1 MENEVQKAIS
11 VDEHIL
17 NASGL
22 VKDKRGYNAMLNLLQ
37 NGLLMYERLG
47 VEDTGEFIKVL
58 DHIGLEWRF
67 FDGGIELVENA
78 KTKYYIREIHN
89 KQPPH
94 KPLSKL
100 RTYVEGEGWLR
111 TRNSDFLNEKG

>member
-1 MENEVQKAIS
+1 MANEVQKAIT

-22 VKDKRGYNAMLNLLQ
+22 VKDKRGYNALLNLLQ
-37 NGLLMYERLG
+37 NGLLYYERLG
-47 VEDTGEFIKVL
+47 IEDTGEFIKVL
-58 DHIGLEWRF
+58 DRIGLEWRF

-89 KQPPH
+89 KQESY
-94 KPLSKL
+94 KSLSTL
-100 RTYVEGEGWLR
+100 RKNSEGEGWVK
-111 TRNSDFLNEKG
+111 TRLKHNE